1 MPHRIAV
8 LGCGLVGAT
17 MVRDLAVDEDYD
29 VIAVDADAARLEQ
42 ITTARR
48 IQRRVS
54 DLSDQNEIRA
64 LAEDADVI
72 CGALPSKLG
81 FEALRTI
88 AATGTSFADISFMI
102 EDARAADDIAKKSG
116 ATIVYD
122 CGVAPGLANM
132 CIGHAAARFEVLEDV
147 VYYVGGLPYERR
159 WPYEYTAPFAPSDVI
174 EEYVRPARMI
184 ENGTVVTK
192 PALSE
197 PELLEFERIGT
208 LEGFNTDGLRSL
220 LDTVPAKCM
229 REKTLRYPGHCELMR
244 VLRATGFFD
253 DAPMQLRNQTV
264 RPLDLTSK
272 LLFDQWRLRPG
283 QRDFTVLRV
292 VATGTRQGQR
302 STATYELFDEADAE
316 SGEQS
321 MARTTAYPCTIVA
334 RLIAQG
340 AFKQPG
346 VHPPETLGRDEAIF
360 QTMLA
365 QLMERG
371 VQLTMSETGV
381 QNQ

>member
-1 MPHRIAV
+1 MPPRIAI
-8 LGCGLVGAT
+8 LGCGLVVST
-17 MVRDLAVDEDYD
+17 MVRDLAADENYD

-48 IQRRVS
+48 IQRRVA
-54 DLSDQNEIRA
+54 DLSDQKEIRA
-64 LAEDADVI
+64 LADDADLI

-81 FEALRTI
+81 FEAMQTI
-88 AATGTSFADISFMI
+88 AASGTSFADISFMI
-102 EDARAADDIAKKSG
+102 EDARAANEAAQQSG

-132 CIGHAAARFEVLEDV
+132 CIGHAAATFDELEDV
-147 VYYVGGLPYERR
+147 VYYVGGLPYARR

-197 PELLEFERIGT
+197 PELLDFDRIGT

-220 LDTVPAKCM
+220 LDTVKATCM

-244 VLRATGFFD
+244 VLRETGFFS
-253 DAPMQLRNQTV
+253 DAPLQLRDQTV
-264 RPLDLTSK
+264 RPLELTSK
-272 LLFDQWRLRPG
+272 LLFDQWRLLPG

-292 VATGTRQGQR
+292 VATGTRGSQR
-302 STATYELFDEADAE
+302 STMTYELFDEADAE

-321 MARTTAYPCTIVA
+321 MARTTAYPCTIIA
-334 RLIAQG
+334 RLIAET
-340 AFKQPG
+340 AFQQPG
-346 VHPPETLGRDEAIF
+346 VHPPETLGRDEGVF
-360 QTMLA
+360 RSVLE
-365 QLMERG
+365 QLKQRG
-371 VQLTMSETGV
+371 VQLTMSESKAE
-381 QNQ
+381 